1 MQMTCINKIHGCH
14 GRKRLEFDMTSGLGA
29 LVSGGLDDMLRHDI
43 CQKIYKTRFSKA
55 TLLHTKAR
63 KLQLFSL
70 TKKQHKFTNVSDL
83 GSFLL

>member
-1 MQMTCINKIHGCH
+1 MTCIHKIHGCH
-14 GRKRLEFDMTSGLGA
+14 GQKRLEFYDIRIKST
-29 LVSGGLDDMLRHDI
+29 GGPDDMLRHDI